1 MVVTLPLWHI
11 DAVRFWRDPTSLQ
24 SRICAARESLLG
36 EGRRS
41 YHLSTSQAYGPI
53 APVLHVFEQAGGWHW
68 GITIPRARGR
78 GFKLIAF
85 SGKRVAGYGRADNA
99 FDRRSL
105 TAD

>member
-1 MVVTLPLWHI
+1 M
-11 DAVRFWRDPTSLQ
+11 RRTSCLT
-24 SRICAARESLLG
+24 
-36 EGRRS
+36 
-41 YHLSTSQAYGPI
+41 LSTSQAYGPI